1 MVWRFITYQDHFPC
15 YVHATSFAGNFVVAS
30 QDSFAWRIASVVVV
44 SSDIDNSCCPKR
56 QKPLDVADTQQTY
69 VLAQRFDF
77 VFCSISSAERQIDRI
92 SAHVHSNRNNMDL
105 RWLRNQIVLF
115 FARNC
120 QISFNFNYHV
130 SFDPHRLTCCGR
142 TTSIYCFYFHHRSR
156 AAKAEVQTKMFQ
168 IEFEMVR
175 KRSSNNRPYTYRW

>member
-1 MVWRFITYQDHFPC
+1 MVWRFITYPDHFPC
-15 YVHATSFAGNFVVAS
+15 CVHATSFAGNFVVAS
-30 QDSFAWRIASVVVV
+30 QDSFAWRIAFVVVV
-44 SSDIDNSCCPKR
+44 SSDIGSLCCPKR
-56 QKPLDVADTQQTY
+56 QKPLDVADTQPTY

-105 RWLRNQIVLF
+105 RWLQNQIVYFSLKHF
-115 FARNC
+115 
-120 QISFNFNYHV
+120 SNFQYILIYNYHV

-156 AAKAEVQTKMFQ
+156 AAKAEVQTKCFKLTIPKWCKKEAQ
-168 IEFEMVR
+168 
-175 KRSSNNRPYTYRW
+175 T